1 MIIDESIQKFQ
12 EQIDELHRDAEK
24 SGSQWLETAYKKM
37 GDHYREHPIDL
48 QNSVE
53 IAKKRNE
60 NFRKSIQVE
69 DEVFNKAF
77 TI

>member
-1 MIIDESIQKFQ
+1 MVINESIQKFQ
-12 EQIDELHRDAEK
+12 EQIDELHRDARE
-24 SGSQWLETAYKKM
+24 SGSQWLETAYKRM
-37 GDHYREHPIDL
+37 GDNYRNHPVDL

-53 IAKKRNE
+53 IAKERNE

-69 DEVFNKAF
+69 DEVFNRAF